1 MGDLKPII
9 DAISEDGAE
18 KAEKILSAARERAT
32 RLYRD
37 FEAEKQKKR
46 EGFEKSVSDELEG
59 IYSAQNVKMRQY
71 ARTVLLKAKANAIK
85 SAADDAAKR
94 VAELP
99 DEEYLQFLE
108 RLYGKTDC
116 KNGGVIYLNERDKKR
131 IKKGIFGKLKIADRC
146 IDILGG
152 FVLSDGDVEYD
163 CTLEVISE
171 ERYGEICDSVS
182 TVYERGDMP

>member
-1 MGDLKPII
+1 MGDLKSII

-18 KAEKILSAARERAT
+18 KAEKILDAARERAKG
-32 RLYRD
+32 LCRD
-37 FEAEKQKKR
+37 FETEKQKKR
-46 EGFEKSVSDELEG
+46 EDFEKSVSDELDG

-71 ARTVLLKAKANAIK
+71 ARTVLLKAKAEAVK

-116 KNGGVIYLNERDKKR
+116 KNGGVIYLSERDKKR
-131 IKKGIFGKLKIADRC
+131 IKKGMLGKLKIAERC
-146 IDILGG
+146 IDTLGG
-152 FVLSDGDVEYD
+152 FVLSEGDVEYD
-163 CTLEVISE
+163 CTIEAICE
-171 ERYGEICDSVS
+171 ERYSEICDSVNA
-182 TVYERGDMP
+182 VYEKGDVP